1 MNRTQKQII
10 VKERN
15 EMKTSQQLAMLH
27 IKHQLPMKEV
37 CMDGIT
43 HNQLT
48 TNGKIIAWLDK
59 AEEQRVKELPYVIA
73 IKDIID

>member
-27 IKHQLPMKEV
+27 IKHQLPMKKV
-37 CMDGIT
+37 YMDGII

-73 IKDIID
+73 IKDITD